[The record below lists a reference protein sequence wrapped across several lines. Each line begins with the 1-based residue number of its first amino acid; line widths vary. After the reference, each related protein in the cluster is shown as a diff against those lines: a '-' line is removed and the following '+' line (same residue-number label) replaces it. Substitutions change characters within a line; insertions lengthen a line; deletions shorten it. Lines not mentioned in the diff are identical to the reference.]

1 MLCRFENRL
10 SGQALE
16 LTEFSHRIT
25 AGSETELP
33 TAFARIAAAQEQGLW
48 TALLLDYELGEWLAP
63 AFLSNTATGTGD
75 DAGQQA
81 PMPVRPSLT
90 ASLFA
95 PPQHQPAGGTPHNT
109 PDINP
114 K

>member
-48 TALLLDYELGEWLAP
+48 TTLLLDYELGEWLEP
-63 AFLSNTATGTGD
+63 AFLSNTATGQGTA
-75 DAGQQA
+75 AGQQA
-81 PMPVRPSLT
+81 PMPSRPRLT
-90 ASLFA
+90 ALIFA
-95 PPQHQPAGGTPHNT
+95 QAQHQRSEEHT
-109 PDINP
+109 
-114 K
+114 